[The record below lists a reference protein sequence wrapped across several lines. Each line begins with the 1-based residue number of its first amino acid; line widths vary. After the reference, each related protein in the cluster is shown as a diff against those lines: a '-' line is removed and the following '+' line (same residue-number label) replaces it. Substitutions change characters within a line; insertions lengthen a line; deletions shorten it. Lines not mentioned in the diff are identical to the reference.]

1 MANEKLYHAIIDG
14 DINQLKASMPADI
27 NAPVPPSTTERA
39 HGPAHVP
46 GPRPR
51 PLQLVFLSGRAAE
64 KIPIDVVEHLLV
76 SGADPNFQNGA
87 GLPLCLALRC
97 GHPKEAV
104 ELLISHGADVNRVEK
119 GGIYALFLAVKYHSR
134 NAELIQMLL
143 DAGAELHPPGG
154 RPDLE
159 KLISYKREGSRL
171 RLCELLGL

>member
-1 MANEKLYHAIIDG
+1 MFLSPSTGNKTHGKQETIPRYYRWRHQPAKSLHACG
-14 DINQLKASMPADI
+14 YQRPSPAF
-27 NAPVPPSTTERA
+27 NYRPPSSA
-39 HGPAHVP
+39 GIFVWP
-46 GPRPR
+46 
-51 PLQLVFLSGRAAE
+51 SSN

-76 SGADPNFQNGA
+76 FCADPNFQECA

-104 ELLISHGADVNRVEK
+104 ELLISHGADVNKVEK
-119 GGIYALFLAVKYHSR
+119 GGMYALYLAVKYHAR

-159 KLISYKREGSRL
+159 QSISYKREEVRL
-171 RLCELLGL
+171 QLCELLGL